1 MKQFYLTKKLLS
13 AALAGAMVVS
23 LTACGGNASSPAT
36 SAAGGGDK
44 AAQSAEA
51 GTSGEPKYKR
61 DIVMTYDVNIDS
73 SDPQAFNNPQHKRL
87 YMLTHTP
94 LLVYNPETL
103 ELLPGAAESWEVA
116 DDLVTWTFHLRQG
129 MMFHN
134 GEELKADDVV
144 FTWERGT
151 ESSYSA
157 IQPQFAAAK
166 LEAKDDYTV
175 VLTLE
180 DANMDYA
187 YIISQP
193 SFGILNR
200 KAFQDSPDRGYNV
213 GTGAFKLKELVESD
227 YCVVERFDGF
237 WDGLVPTEEI
247 TFKTMLEPSAA
258 LIALQNGEV
267 DICVKVNTEEYGI
280 VEADPTIDLIRFTG
294 GSLNYLA
301 VNASKAPT
309 DNVKLR
315 QAIACAINIDEI
327 IAGAEGGE
335 GERAKTFWGWN
346 QFGYND
352 KVQPYEQNV
361 EKAKELM
368 KEAGYENGLNLEVV
382 AFATNYVRISEIMQA
397 QLAEIGITL
406 SVKQMDFSAATEYST
421 SRQHEMMLI
430 GFSNNPYGDDSRR
443 SHTPGI
449 ASNRSAMDNAEIME
463 LFDQAQQETDEAKR
477 IEAYCRIQEITHE
490 EAAAIPLYFN
500 KIGMATRK
508 GLHDMWIE
516 PGNCHNLTYAYITL
530 AE

>member
-1 MKQFYLTKKLLS
+1 MKRIYLTRKLLPL
-13 AALAGAMVVS
+13 ALVGAILAS
-23 LTACGGNASSPAT
+23 LSACGGGKGGGNSGGGQGSTQGSTQPADA
-36 SAAGGGDK
+36 AAGT
-44 AAQSAEA
+44 Q
-51 GTSGEPKYKR
+51 YKR

-94 LLVYNPETL
+94 LIVYNPETL
-103 ELLPGAAESWEVA
+103 ELIPGAAESWEVD
-116 DDLVTWTFHLRQG
+116 DDLVTWTFHLRKG
-129 MMFHN
+129 MKFHN
-134 GEELKADDVV
+134 GEELKADDVL
-144 FTWERGT
+144 FTWERGK
-151 ESSYSA
+151 ESAYSA
-157 IQPQFAAAK
+157 IQPQFAAVSEMA
-166 LEAKDDYTV
+166 ATDDYTV
-175 VLTLE
+175 TMKLE
-180 DANMDYA
+180 SPNMDYA
-187 YIISQP
+187 YIVSQP

-200 KAFQDSPDRGYNV
+200 KAFQDSPDKGYNV

-227 YCVVERFDGF
+227 YCVVERFDDF
-237 WDGLVPTEEI
+237 WDGVVPTEEI
-247 TFKTMLEPSAA
+247 TFKTMLEPSSA

-280 VEADPTIDLIRFTG
+280 VEDDPKIELIRFTG

-309 DNVKLR
+309 DNQKLR
-315 QAIACAINIDEI
+315 QAIAYAINVDEI

-346 QFGYND
+346 QFGYNENI
-352 KVQPYEQNV
+352 KPYERDV
-361 EKAKELM
+361 EKAKELLR
-368 KEAGYENGLNLEVV
+368 EAGYESGLELEVV
-382 AFATNYVRISEIMQA
+382 AFATNYVRIAEILQA
-397 QLAEIGITL
+397 QLSPIGITV

-421 SRQHEMMLI
+421 TRQHDMMLI

-477 IEAYCRIQEITHE
+477 VEAYHRIQEITHE

-508 GLHDMWIE
+508 GLHGMWIE

-530 AE
+530 D

>member
-1 MKQFYLTKKLLS
+1 MKQFHLTKKLMF
-13 AALAGAMVVS
+13 AALTGTVAAA
-23 LTACGGNASSPAT
+23 LIACGSNAPST
-36 SAAGGGDK
+36 AGGGNEPT
-44 AAQSAEA
+44 QSAEA
-51 GTSGEPKYKR
+51 GTVGEPKYKR

-94 LLVYNPETL
+94 LLVYNPETQQ
-103 ELLPGAAESWEVA
+103 LLPGASESWEVA
-116 DDLVTWTFHLRQG
+116 DDLVTWTFHLRKG
-129 MMFHN
+129 MLFHN

-157 IQPQFAAAK
+157 IQPQFAAAV
-166 LEAKDDYTV
+166 EVVAKDDYTV
-175 VLTLE
+175 VMTLK
-180 DANMDYA
+180 DPNMDYA

-200 KAFQDSPDRGYNV
+200 KAFQDSPDYGYNV

-227 YCVVERFDGF
+227 YCVVERFDDF

-280 VEADPTIDLIRFTG
+280 VEGDPAIELIKFTG

-301 VNASKAPT
+301 VNASKEPT
-309 DNVKLR
+309 DNMKLR
-315 QAIACAINIDEI
+315 QAIAYAINVDEI

-346 QFGYND
+346 QFGFND
-352 KVQPYEQNV
+352 KIQPYEQNLD
-361 EKAKELM
+361 KAKELM
-368 KEAGYENGLNLEVV
+368 KEAGYENGLELEIV
-382 AFATNYVRISEIMQA
+382 AFATNYVRIGEIMQA

-406 SVKQMDFSAATEYST
+406 NVKQMDFSAATEYST
-421 SRQHEMMLI
+421 GRQHELMLI

-449 ASNRSAMDNAEIME
+449 ASNRSAMDNAEIMN

-477 IEAYCRIQEITHE
+477 IEAYGSIQEITHE

-508 GLHDMWIE
+508 GLRDMWIE
-516 PGNCHNLTYAYITL
+516 PGNCHNLTYAYIAL
-530 AE
+530 DN